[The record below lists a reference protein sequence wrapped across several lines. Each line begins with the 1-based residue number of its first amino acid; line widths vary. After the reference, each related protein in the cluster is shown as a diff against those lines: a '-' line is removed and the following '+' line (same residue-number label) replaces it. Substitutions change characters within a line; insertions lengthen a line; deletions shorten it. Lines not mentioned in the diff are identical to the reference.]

1 MRCKHLARFSRAP
14 ANCNHQ
20 GPELW
25 LGPRVRRFSPGL
37 TQARRLWLL
46 ARELCAT
53 AALYEVEGNGAAAG
67 RNLRLAF
74 TVLCDRAEI
83 AEDERGQD

>member
-1 MRCKHLARFSRAP
+1 
-14 ANCNHQ
+14 
-20 GPELW
+20 
-25 LGPRVRRFSPGL
+25 
-37 TQARRLWLL
+37 
-46 ARELCAT
+46 
-53 AALYEVEGNGAAAG
+53 VEGNGAAAG